1 MGGTMRLI
9 RGGPGEP
16 GYNMALDA
24 LLLEECCRRGGA
36 ALRFYSW
43 SPPAVSIGRFQDV
56 SAGIDLGACRRLGL
70 PVVRRMTGGRAVLHH
85 SEVTYSIAAAWGEN
99 FPPMGV
105 TDLYERIAGGLLRA
119 LAMLGVSAGS
129 AGSAVRRGLAAARS
143 ANCFRSPSRCEIVH
157 QGRKLVGSAQVRSP
171 AGFLQHGS
179 VLLEV
184 DASLWE
190 GVFGPGAACGVAS
203 LGEIL
208 DRPVASGE
216 VEDALAAGLAGLAGG
231 GWEETPVPADLERAA
246 RAAARGYLALSSAPS
261 GAADG

>member
-24 LLLEECCRRGGA
+24 LLLEECCRGGSA

-43 SPPAVSIGRFQDV
+43 NPPAVSIGRFQDM

-85 SEVTYSIAAAWGEN
+85 REVTYSIAAAWGED
-99 FPPMGV
+99 FPLMGV
-105 TDLYERIAGGLLRA
+105 TDLYERIAGGLLQAFA
-119 LAMLGVSAGS
+119 LLGVSAGS
-129 AGSAVRRGLAAARS
+129 AGRRGPAPTRS
-143 ANCFRSPSRCEIVH
+143 ANCFRSPSRCEVVH

-184 DASLWE
+184 DAGLWE
-190 GVFGPGAACGVAS
+190 GVFGPGAAAGVAS

-208 DRPVASGE
+208 DRPVAAGE
-216 VEDALAAGLAGLAGG
+216 VEDALAAGLAGIAGG
-231 GWEETPVPADLERAA
+231 GCEETPVPTDLDRAA
-246 RAAARGYLALSSAPS
+246 RAAASGYLALSPAASA
-261 GAADG
+261 AAEG